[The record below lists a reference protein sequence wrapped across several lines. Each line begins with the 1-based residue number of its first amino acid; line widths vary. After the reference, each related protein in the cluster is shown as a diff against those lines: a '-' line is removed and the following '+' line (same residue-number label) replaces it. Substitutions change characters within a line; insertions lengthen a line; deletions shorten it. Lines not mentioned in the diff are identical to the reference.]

1 MDAQRNKEKKLHRA
15 HQKWTNTKNS
25 KQETLIIIITAANV
39 GTGLK
44 ANPSE

>member
-1 MDAQRNKEKKLHRA
+1 MNKGTKEQVASSPPKMDKY
-15 HQKWTNTKNS
+15 KNS

-39 GTGLK
+39 GIFLK